1 MDWAG
6 LKSLLRCGPNNSNQ
20 MYPYCNPNIFKLGK
34 TFNPIFFFQVGMP
47 ISFLEII
54 ILSSKQAKLHG
65 EFSATMITSV
75 HKMPTPSSMRDF
87 KPISYLNIIY
97 KMYM

>member
-1 MDWAG
+1 MAA
-6 LKSLLRCGPNNSNQ
+6 
-20 MYPYCNPNIFKLGK
+20 KLSIQ
-34 TFNPIFFFQVGMP
+34 FFFFQVGMP